1 MFDSWEDP
9 QTLSQIH
16 MLLLDGFANG
26 AAVSDVTIECGVV
39 AFVGLKNPIFAGIGI
54 HRLRVS

>member
-1 MFDSWEDP
+1 
-9 QTLSQIH
+9 

-26 AAVSDVTIECGVV
+26 AAVSDMTIECGVV

-54 HRLRVS
+54 HWLRVS